1 MDLKYLLMLCIAS
14 LSFTSNAQKLE
25 YASSLI
31 PKELTENANAVVR
44 SNEEIYKVN
53 SQNSLSAKTTTVITI
68 LNEYGLRNMNT
79 QLYYS
84 PTTRISKV
92 EARVYDKMGNQVKVF
107 KKKDFKDVSLAD
119 GFSVF
124 NDDRLLYLDYTP
136 IAYPFTFVM
145 ESEYHTTNTAQMPRW
160 SALGGYFVSTEKDVL
175 RISYPEGLGFG
186 FKEVNFDPKFDITSQ
201 QDAGSLTYS
210 ARNIAALK
218 REEGSP
224 EFYKMSPMVLF
235 RLDKFSLEG
244 VDGQAANWTD
254 FGKWYHDRLLS
265 GTDEL
270 SEETQLKVRQMVGD
284 EKDPVKIARKLYQ
297 YVQDRTRYV
306 SIQVGI
312 GGYKPMKAN
321 DVDRLGY
328 GDCKA
333 LSNYMRALLSVA
345 GIPSYF
351 TLVYAGDESRRG
363 LLSDFVSPQ
372 GNHAILAM
380 PHGNDYI
387 WLECTSQVNPFG
399 FQGLFT
405 DGRDVLVIKPEGGEI
420 TKTRAFAEKTNS
432 RIASGSFAIAEDS
445 GINGSVVALSTG
457 AAYDAVYQNER
468 LSPMD
473 RERVYKNSYA
483 NISNLKLDKIQFHND
498 KEKVEFTETIHLS
511 APGYGS
517 VSAGRIMFAVNAL
530 NPYSDTPKRYR
541 NRQNPFE
548 VERGF
553 FEQDEI
559 SISIPEG
566 FAVEAL
572 PSDASL
578 KTRFGEYE
586 TKIIKQDNNKMLYKR
601 TFLMKDGTY
610 SSSEYEEY
618 RQFCEHV
625 ARFDSAKAVI
635 YKKS

>member
-1 MDLKYLLMLCIAS
+1 MKSLLLLCIAFFS
-14 LSFTSNAQKLE
+14 LQLNAQKLE
-25 YASSLI
+25 YASALI
-31 PKELTENANAVVR
+31 PKELTDNANAVVR
-44 SNEEIYKVN
+44 YNEENYTVN
-53 SQNSLSAKTTTVITI
+53 SQNSLSAKVTTVITI
-68 LNEYGLRNMNT
+68 LNEYGLRNLNT

-84 PTTRISKV
+84 PTTRISRV
-92 EARVYDKMGNQVKVF
+92 EARVYDKMGYQLKVF
-107 KKKDFKDVSLAD
+107 KKKDFRDVSLAD

-124 NDDRLLYLDYTP
+124 NDDRMLYLDYTP

-145 ESEYHTTNTAQMPRW
+145 ESEYHTSNTAQMPRW
-160 SALGGYFVSTEKDVL
+160 SALSGYFVSTEKDVV
-175 RISYPEGLGFG
+175 RISYPDGLGFG
-186 FKEVNFDPKFDITSQ
+186 FKEVNFDPKFDIARQ
-201 QDAGSLTYS
+201 QETGTLTYT

-224 EFYKMSPMVLF
+224 EFHKMSPMVCF

-244 VDGQAANWTD
+244 VDGHASDWKE

-270 SEETQLKVRQMVGD
+270 PEETQAKVRELIGQ
-284 EKDPVKIARKLYQ
+284 EKDPIKIARKLYQ

-312 GGYKPMKAN
+312 GGYKPMKAA

-333 LSNYMRALLSVA
+333 LSNYMRALLAVA
-345 GIPSYF
+345 DIPSYF
-351 TLVYAGDESRRG
+351 TLVYAGDDSRRG
-363 LLSDFVSPQ
+363 LMRDFVSPQ

-380 PHGNDYI
+380 PNGDDYI

-399 FQGLFT
+399 FQGMFT
-405 DGRDVLVIKPEGGEI
+405 DGREVLVIKPEGGEI
-420 TKTRAFAEKTNS
+420 TKTRTFAEQHNS
-432 RIASGSFAIAEDS
+432 RLASGNFAIAEDS
-445 GINGSVVALSTG
+445 GITGAVVTRSKG
-457 AAYDAVYQNER
+457 AAYDAVYRNER
-468 LSPMD
+468 LSPKD
-473 RERVYKNSYA
+473 KEKFYKNSYA
-483 NISNLKLDKIQFHND
+483 NISNLKLDKIEFRND
-498 KEKVEFTETIHLS
+498 REKVEFTEAIQLS
-511 APGYGS
+511 APAYGN
-517 VSAGRIMFAVNAL
+517 VSTGRIMFAVNAL
-530 NPYSDTPKRYR
+530 NPYSETPKRYR

-559 SISIPEG
+559 AISIPDG

-578 KTRFGEYE
+578 KTKFGEYE
-586 TKIIKQDNNKMLYKR
+586 CKIVKQDDKNILYKR
-601 TFLMKDGTY
+601 TFLMKDGSY
-610 SSSEYEEY
+610 SSAEYDEY
-618 RQFCEHV
+618 RQFCEQV

-635 YKKS
+635 YKKG